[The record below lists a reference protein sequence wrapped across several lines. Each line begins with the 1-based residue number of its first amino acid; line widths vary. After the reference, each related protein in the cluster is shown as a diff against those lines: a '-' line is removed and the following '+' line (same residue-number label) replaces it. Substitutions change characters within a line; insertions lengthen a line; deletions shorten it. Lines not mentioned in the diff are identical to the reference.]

1 MGRII
6 LSMSHSLDGYITD
19 AEGRF
24 DWGAPDE
31 HIFRA
36 ALEEVRGLSAH
47 FLGRRLYETMRYWED
62 PEVEPTFDPLERE
75 FAEVWK
81 ALPKIVVSSTLDAAP
96 GQNTTLLQGDL
107 VEEIA
112 RLRDD
117 DEVGEIAI
125 GGATLAAAVAAAG
138 LVDEYRSVVYPIL
151 LGGGTP
157 FYPRG
162 VGPTSLELVSSHRWA
177 RGIQALRYRVVQPP
191 R

>member
-1 MGRII
+1 MGRIF
-6 LSMSHSLDGYITD
+6 SMSHSLDGYITD

-62 PEVEPTFDPLERE
+62 PDVEPTFEPLERE

-125 GGATLAAAVAAAG
+125 GGATLAARWPQPDSWTSIGASCTRSCSAGAPRSIRGASVRRASNSSRATGGPAASRRCATAWCG
-138 LVDEYRSVVYPIL
+138 
-151 LGGGTP
+151 
-157 FYPRG
+157 PR
-162 VGPTSLELVSSHRWA
+162 
-177 RGIQALRYRVVQPP
+177 
-191 R
+191 

>member
-36 ALEEVRGLSAH
+36 ALEEVHGLSAH
-47 FLGRRLYETMRYWED
+47 VLGRRLYETMRYWED
-62 PEVEPTFDPLERE
+62 PDVVPTFEPLERE

-96 GQNTTLLQGDL
+96 GQNTTLLRGS
-107 VEEIA
+107 VI
-112 RLRDD
+112 
-117 DEVGEIAI
+117 DEVARMRNDDAAGDIAV
-125 GGATLAAAVAAAG
+125 GGATLAATLAAAG

-157 FYPRG
+157 FYPPG
-162 VGPTSLELVSSHRWA
+162 VGPTALELVSTHRWA
-177 RGIQALRYRVVQPP
+177 RGIQALRYRVV
-191 R
+191 RDIH

>member
-1 MGRII
+1 MGLIVF
-6 LSMSHSLDGYITD
+6 SMSHSLDGYITD

-62 PEVEPTFDPLERE
+62 PDVEPTFESLERE

-96 GQNTTLLQGDL
+96 GQNTRLLQGDL

-157 FYPRG
+157 FYPPG
-162 VGPTSLELVSSHRWA
+162 VGPTSLGLVSSHRWA
-177 RGIQALRYRVVQPP
+177 RGIQALPYRVVRPP

>member
-1 MGRII
+1 MARII

-31 HIFRA
+31 EIFRA

-62 PEVEPTFDPLERE
+62 PEVEPTFEPLERE

-81 ALPKIVVSSTLDAAP
+81 ALPKIVVSSTLTHAP
-96 GQNTTLLQGDL
+96 GQNTTLLRGDL
-107 VEEIA
+107 TEEVA

-117 DEVGEIAI
+117 AVAEVAV
-125 GGATLAAAVAAAG
+125 GGASLAAAVAAAG
-138 LVDEYRSVVYPIL
+138 LIDEYRSVVYPVL
-151 LGGGTP
+151 LGDGTP

-162 VGPTSLELVSSHRWA
+162 IGPVALELVSTRRWA
-177 RGIQALRYRVVQPP
+177 RGIQALRYRVV
-191 R
+191 RD

>member
-1 MGRII
+1 MGLIVF
-6 LSMSHSLDGYITD
+6 SMSHSLDGYITD

-36 ALEEVRGLSAH
+36 ALEEVRGLGAP

-62 PEVEPTFDPLERE
+62 PDVEPTFESLERE

-96 GQNTTLLQGDL
+96 GQNTRLLQGDL

-117 DEVGEIAI
+117 EEVGEIAI

-162 VGPTSLELVSSHRWA
+162 VSPTSLELVSSHRWA
-177 RGIQALRYRVVQPP
+177 RGIQALRYRVVRPP